1 MNKDRRKHI
10 AEIVANLETVKETLS
25 GLASDIETIREE
37 EQEYFDNMPESFQM
51 GEKGQAAEA
60 AIDALDSAHSDLED
74 IDFEDITQYLETAQ
88 E

>member
-1 MNKDRRKHI
+1 MNKDRRKQI
-10 AEIVANLETVKETLS
+10 AEVIKSLETVKEDIS
-25 GLASDIETIREE
+25 ALAADVETIREE

-51 GEKGQAAEA
+51 GEKGEKAEA